1 MNMKNKE
8 KIKKTSIGGQ
18 AVIEGVMMRGA
29 SSMATAVRDES
40 GQIILETKRVKPPK
54 KHGFLSWPLVR
65 GAVAFVNSLVTGT
78 KALTRSASVFGED
91 ETSKFDDWLSKKTG
105 ISSTDIAVFIGV
117 VLGLV
122 LSIFLF
128 FFLPQFI
135 VGFMPFLEDTPFLES
150 LFEGLI
156 RIAIFLGYILLTSL
170 LKDIKRT
177 YMYHGAEHKTISCY
191 EKGLELNVENV
202 RKCTRLHDR
211 CGTTFTFLVMAISIL
226 IFAIVNYFLNAIGI
240 DFSGFTGKLL
250 KFLVK
255 LVCLPLV
262 AGVSYE
268 ILKLL
273 AKTQSKWVIIFKAPG
288 LLLQKIT
295 TSEPTDDMIEVAITA
310 FKKVLEMDNDQT
322 IPESTFE
329 IFGSIKNLTEKV
341 TKELENNNID
351 KVDGEWIV
359 NFATKIQ
366 RSKLYE
372 NNITVTKKQ
381 YDLAI
386 NLLNERL
393 TGKPLQYVLKS
404 ANFYGYDFY
413 VDENVL
419 IPRSETEELCMHA
432 LKFINAESKVLDMCT
447 GSGAI
452 GITVNLKTGANV
464 TLADISEKALEVA
477 SKNAKDLNANV
488 FAVNSDLFTNIEG
501 EFDVIL
507 SNPPYIKTADLQSL
521 QTEVKYEPTLALDGG
536 IEGLDYYYRIENE
549 GYSHLKKGGIMIL
562 EFGIDE
568 SEKIFKIFDNTEK
581 YTNIEIKKDI
591 NGIDRFIKVEKQ

>member
-135 VGFMPFLEDTPFLES
+135 VGFMPFLEETPFLES

-177 YMYHGAEHKTISCY
+177 YMYHGAEHKTISCF

-226 IFAIVNYFLNAIGI
+226 IFAIVNYFLNLLGI

-255 LVCLPLV
+255 LICLPLV

-310 FKKVLEMDNDQT
+310 FNKVLEMDNDQT

-329 IFGSIKNLTEKV
+329 IFGTVKNLTEKV
-341 TKELENNNID
+341 TKELESKNID

-404 ANFYGYDFY
+404 SNFYGYDFY

-419 IPRSETEELCMHA
+419 IPRPETEELCMHA
-432 LKFINAESKVLDMCT
+432 LKYIKEDSKVLDMCT

-464 TLADISEKALEVA
+464 TLADISEKVLEVA
-477 SKNAKDLNANV
+477 SKNAKELNANV
-488 FAVNSDLFTNIEG
+488 LVVNSDLFTNIDG
-501 EFDVIL
+501 EFDIIL
-507 SNPPYIKTADLQSL
+507 SNPPYIKTSDLETLQS
-521 QTEVKYEPTLALDGG
+521 EVKYEPTLALDGG
-536 IEGLDYYYRIENE
+536 IEGLDYYFRIENE
-549 GYSHLKKGGIMIL
+549 SYSHLKKGGIMIL

-581 YTNIEIKKDI
+581 YINIEIIKDI

>member
-419 IPRSETEELCMHA
+419 IPRPETEELCMHA

-488 FAVNSDLFTNIEG
+488 FAINSDLFTNIEG

-581 YTNIEIKKDI
+581 YTNIEIIKDI